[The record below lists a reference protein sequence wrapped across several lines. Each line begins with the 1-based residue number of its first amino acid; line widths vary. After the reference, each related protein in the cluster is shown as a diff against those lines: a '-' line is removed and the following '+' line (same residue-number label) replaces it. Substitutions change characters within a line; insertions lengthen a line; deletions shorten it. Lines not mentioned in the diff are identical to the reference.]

1 MPVRKTIAFV
11 FALVGLFISIYLL
24 WVYASPSHPLVCLGT
39 GCDEVRAS
47 RFASFFGVPTPA
59 YGVVF
64 YALLAILMF
73 AEASGRKLHR
83 VVLLLAVIGFVVAA
97 ALTAVE
103 AFVIHAWCA
112 WCVGQA
118 IAVTLVLILYATAPA
133 ETSKRVPAMSG
144 RYWSVLMVAIIA
156 GSVAFYLLARA
167 EKNLPPPPAAA
178 EAIATRLIRPET
190 HVTGNLQSPVTFVE
204 FGDLQCPACAA
215 SYPIVRS
222 LRAQFG
228 DRVKFAFREFPLES
242 IHPFALKSA
251 IAAECAGLQGKFWE
265 MVDRVYEAN
274 GDLADASLERY
285 AGEVGV
291 DKAQFHQCFISGATL
306 AQIRRDQEDGFALG
320 VRPTPTFF
328 VGKRRIE
335 GALTEYQFS
344 NMLLDDLQA
353 VGMTKSSSISP
364 APAAATA
371 AAEQKKAEPK
381 KIPAAPGA
389 GLAMNGAP
397 TSGGFFNVQGASTN
411 CDPNAP
417 KGPEPPLVHF
427 ADAQKQLEQGA
438 KFVDVRTADD
448 FAKGHI
454 RGAVNIPLL
463 EVEQRAGELPKDKG
477 LVVYEAGSAAAGDVC
492 AAAKS
497 AARVLIS
504 RGYKAVVYQDGLKDW
519 EKSGGAVTR

>member
-1 MPVRKTIAFV
+1 MRKTIAF
-11 FALVGLFISIYLL
+11 ALALTGLFISIYLL

-47 RFASFFGVPTPA
+47 RFAHFFGIPTPA
-59 YGVVF
+59 FGVAF
-64 YALLAILMF
+64 YALLAVLMF
-73 AEASGRKLHR
+73 LEATGRRLYR
-83 VVLLLAVIGFVVAA
+83 TILLLAVVGFVVAT
-97 ALTAVE
+97 ALTGVE

-118 IAVTLVLILYATAPA
+118 IAVTFVLALYATADTDEP
-133 ETSKRVPAMSG
+133 KRAPSLAG

-156 GSVAFYLLARA
+156 GSAAFYLLNRA
-167 EKNLPPPPAAA
+167 ERKLPPPPPAA
-178 EAIATRLIRPET
+178 EAIASRLIRPDT
-190 HVTGNLQSPVTFVE
+190 HVTGNLSSPVTFVE

-222 LRAQFG
+222 LRSQYA

-242 IHPFALKSA
+242 IHPYALHSA
-251 IAAECAGLQGKFWE
+251 QAAECAGQQGKFWE
-265 MVDRVYEAN
+265 MVDRLYEAN

-291 DKAQFHQCFISGATL
+291 DKGQFHACLASGATL
-306 AQIRRDQEDGFALG
+306 PQIRRDQEDGLALG

-335 GALTEYQFS
+335 GALTEFQFS
-344 NMLLDDLQA
+344 SLLIDDLEA
-353 VGMTKSSSISP
+353 AGMLKSGSASSSA
-364 APAAATA
+364 APA
-371 AAEQKKAEPK
+371 KV
-381 KIPAAPGA
+381 PAASEKSATNKEGTAPTGTA
-389 GLAMNGAP
+389 LAINGA
-397 TSGGFFNVQGASTN
+397 TSSGGFFNVQGASTN

-417 KGPEPPLVHF
+417 KGPEPPLIHF
-427 ADAQKQLEQGA
+427 ADAQKKLEEGA
-438 KFVDVRTADD
+438 AFVDVRSSAD

-463 EVEQRAGELPKDKG
+463 EVEQRTGELPKDKPV
-477 LVVYEAGSAAAGDVC
+477 VVYEGGTAASGDVC

-497 AARVLIS
+497 AAQVLIS

-519 EKSGGAVTR
+519 EKTGGPIAR